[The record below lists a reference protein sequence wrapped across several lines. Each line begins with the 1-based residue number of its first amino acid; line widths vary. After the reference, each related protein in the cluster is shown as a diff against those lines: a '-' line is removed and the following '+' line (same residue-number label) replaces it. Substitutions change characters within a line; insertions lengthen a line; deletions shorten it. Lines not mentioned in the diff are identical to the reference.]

1 MVNTNVSTDAILH
14 YSCSIPNSDVAPFIL
29 RNGTWQEIT
38 PFTLNATACTVEFAI
53 PSDPVIALLNTN
65 VTSTINT
72 TAATTTVQA
81 PVTTAP
87 APQQN
92 NSTILILVLIV
103 IVIIVIAA
111 LFIYMR
117 DRR

>member
-53 PSDPVIALLNTN
+53 LSDPVIALLNTH

-72 TAATTTVQA
+72 TAATTTAQT

-92 NSTILILVLIV
+92 NSPVLILILVIL
-103 IVIIVIAA
+103 VIIVIAV
-111 LFIYMR
+111 LFIYLR
-117 DRR
+117 NRR

>member
-1 MVNTNVSTDAILH
+1 MVLH

-38 PFTLNATACTVEFAI
+38 PFTLNVAACTVEFAV
-53 PSDPVIALLNTN
+53 PSDPIIALLNTK
-65 VTSTINT
+65 VTSTVT
-72 TAATTTVQA
+72 TTSATTTAQA

-87 APQQN
+87 ALQQN
-92 NSTILILVLIV
+92 NSTILILVLIE